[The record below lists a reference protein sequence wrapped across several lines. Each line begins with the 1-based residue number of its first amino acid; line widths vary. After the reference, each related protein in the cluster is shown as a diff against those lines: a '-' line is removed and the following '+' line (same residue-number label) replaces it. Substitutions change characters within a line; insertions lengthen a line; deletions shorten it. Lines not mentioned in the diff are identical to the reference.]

1 MWKKHAKGK
10 AASGHGT
17 RIPLLLPFLALYLS
31 AAPLSDPPA
40 EQTQE
45 TPGKAGTAGVPQKS
59 PAKNRSA
66 QVVTP
71 AKACL
76 SQNKILF
83 YLQLFF
89 NSSTFFI
96 NNFQIRQGVQRAEIR
111 FFPLI

>member
-1 MWKKHAKGK
+1 MWKKRAKGK

-45 TPGKAGTAGVPQKS
+45 TPGKAGTAEAPQKS

-66 QVVTP
+66 QVVKP
-71 AKACL
+71 AKACP
-76 SQNKILF
+76 SQNKIKF
-83 YLQLFF
+83 YLQFFF
-89 NSSTFFI
+89 NVSYK
-96 NNFQIRQGVQRAEIR
+96 
-111 FFPLI
+111 